1 MKETRYITYPTFLA
15 MNHKCDSMTKAEI
28 RVKYKNLR
36 LLLSDDNVKVQSI
49 AIAKNFETL
58 DIWNKTY
65 FHVYMP
71 IDTLKEVDTNF
82 IVNLLRKNNKKVV
95 TSKSNFDTA
104 EMTHFLIEEKT
115 EFFKNS
121 YNILEPKN
129 AETIAIQKIEVI
141 VIPLLAFDIKGHRVG
156 YGKGFY
162 DRFLSQC
169 DPNAIFIGV
178 SFFNAVSPIDNIDA
192 KDVKLDIC
200 VLPAQ
205 IIFFKDQ
212 ETI

>member
-1 MKETRYITYPTFLA
+1 
-15 MNHKCDSMTKAEI
+15 MTKAEI

-36 LLLSDDNVKVQSI
+36 LLLSDDNVKVQST

-58 DIWNKTY
+58 DIWSKTY

-71 IDTLKEVDTNF
+71 ISTLKEVDTIF
-82 IVNLLRKNNKKVV
+82 IINLLRKNSKKVV
-95 TSKSNFDTA
+95 TSKSNFDTT
-104 EMTHFLIEEKT
+104 EMTHFLVEEKT

-121 YNILEPKN
+121 YNISEPIN
-129 AETIAIQKIEVI
+129 AETIDIKKIEVI
-141 VIPLLAFDIKGHRVG
+141 IIPLLAFDRNGHRVG

-169 DPNAIFIGV
+169 DPNTIFIGL
-178 SFFNAVSPIDNIDA
+178 SFFNAVASIENIDA
-192 KDVKLDIC
+192 NDIKLDIC